1 MNHSRIPSISNN
13 GTKISIKRRRITS
26 SPMLQDVTNHVYTR
40 PSMRHTSEG
49 HSQQQ
54 NRRLLNKY
62 IYGDA
67 TVIEEVKKR
76 ERKII
81 KDINHFRNAI
91 LEIEK
96 ESAQIRERQLPD
108 IQYAISKRNTIS
120 SELQKE
126 LGQQISQLDLK
137 EGEIEMLRRNEE
149 MNISNLHLKWSVEV
163 QELETQLRKEQDDK
177 RLEWEKQLLQ
187 LENLKPDEKIEQEI
201 RQLKMEMKQV
211 EEEWQEI
218 RKNNQEECDEY
229 SRRLNQEE
237 LENFKSLKA
246 GPMEELIKKQTELK
260 NEKQNLDTQHQS
272 LVQKIEAQDK
282 ECREIENE
290 IRQIREKISENEE
303 CNKPLKEELDKF
315 LIEYELENR
324 KTQDIQIIAHREE
337 NFYNDKFDKMEQE
350 QLRRR
355 KLENSIDEMKGEI
368 RRFAYVTGEFL
379 DCNVDYAKRCIDD
392 TYSFNRIVPSVLMSE
407 EEMLFQEYE
416 MYNDMCLGRGIN
428 FNLISVSNK
437 PWASLRSSLLKFLCD
452 KCLPHYDI
460 DLQYVFL
467 SEEVPSQ
474 DMLSQNG
481 SKDDKEIELK
491 IEKDSIEID
500 SCVIRINNGY
510 EDLPSGVLQEFSPV
524 SSGIGVVKFQLTPI
538 VGDSKLEGKPI
549 AFYFLEVCDPRMISI
564 LDNVVSPNQTTKSP
578 ISLIFKKLLLGT
590 KSCLWF
596 NLNDKYNYRSLLDL
610 SNRISKMKY
619 FKNGR
624 RSI

>member
-1 MNHSRIPSISNN
+1 MNHSKIPSISTSGANL
-13 GTKISIKRRRITS
+13 SIKRRRLSS

-40 PSMRHTSEG
+40 PSIRHVSEG

-108 IQYAISKRNTIS
+108 IQYAISKRITMC

-126 LGQQISQLDLK
+126 LSQQVSQLDLK

-149 MNISNLHLKWSVEV
+149 MNISNLHLKWSVEL
-163 QELETQLRKEQDDK
+163 QELETQLRKEQDDR
-177 RLEWEKQLLQ
+177 RLKWEKQLLQ

-201 RQLKMEMKQV
+201 RQLKTEMAQV
-211 EEEWQEI
+211 EEKWQEL
-218 RKNNQEECDEY
+218 RKQNQDRCNEY
-229 SRRLNQEE
+229 SKELDQE
-237 LENFKSLKA
+237 LEKFKSLKA
-246 GPMEELIKKQTELK
+246 GPMDELIKEQTELK
-260 NEKQNLDTQHQS
+260 NKKQDLDSQHQS
-272 LVQKIEAQDK
+272 LVQKMETCDK
-282 ECREIENE
+282 DCRELEDGVVQIEQKILE
-290 IRQIREKISENEE
+290 IEE
-303 CNKPLKEELDKF
+303 HNKPLKEEVDTL
-315 LIEYELENR
+315 LIEYELEDR
-324 KTQDIQIIAHREE
+324 KTQDVQELAHREE
-337 NFYNDKFDKMEQE
+337 KFYNSKFDKMEQE

-355 KLENSIDEMKGEI
+355 KLENSIDEMKGQI
-368 RRFAYVTGEFL
+368 RRFAYVTGEFQ
-379 DCNVDYAKRCIDD
+379 DCEVDYAKRCVDD
-392 TYSFNRIVPSVLMSE
+392 TYSFNRIVPSILMDE
-407 EEMLFQEYE
+407 KEMLFQEYE
-416 MYNDMCLGRGIN
+416 MYHDMCLGRGIN
-428 FNLISVSNK
+428 FNLISVSSK
-437 PWASLRSSLLKFLCD
+437 PWTSLRFALLNFLCD
-452 KCLPHYDI
+452 KCLPHYHI

-467 SEEVPSQ
+467 SEEMPSQ
-474 DMLSQNG
+474 DMLSQDA

-500 SCVIRINNGY
+500 SCVIRIKNGA
-510 EDLPSGVLQEFSPV
+510 EDLPSSILQETPRV
-524 SSGIGVVKFQLTPI
+524 SSGIGVVKFQLTPM

-549 AFYFLEVCDPRMISI
+549 DFYFLEVCDSRMISI
-564 LDNVVSPNQTTKSP
+564 LDNVVSPGQTMKSP
-578 ISLIFKKLLLGT
+578 ISLIFKKLLLDT

-610 SNRISKMKY
+610 SNRISKMKNL
-619 FKNGR
+619 KNGR